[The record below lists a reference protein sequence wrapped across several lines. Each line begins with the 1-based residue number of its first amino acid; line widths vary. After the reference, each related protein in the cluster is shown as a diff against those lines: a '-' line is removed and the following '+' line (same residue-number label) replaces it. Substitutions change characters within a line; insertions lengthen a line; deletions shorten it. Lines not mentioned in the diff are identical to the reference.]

1 MVTLEL
7 TPEKQLSISKM
18 FDSYIKRCCKNELR
32 NIERYNKRIKER
44 EVSVEN
50 FTCIKVERTIKG
62 LALPDFIVN
71 GFEIAVDD
79 QLLLKALKML
89 EPGERELIL
98 LLFFMG
104 FKPKDI
110 SEDLDVVE
118 RTVYNRQKK
127 IIRKLKKFMEEQ
139 K

>member
-1 MVTLEL
+1 MEL
-7 TPEKQLSISKM
+7 TPEKQLSVSKM

-32 NIERYNKRIKER
+32 NIEKYNERIKKR
-44 EVSVEN
+44 EVSVEK
-50 FTCIKVERTIKG
+50 FTRIKVETTMTG
-62 LALPDFIVN
+62 LELPDFIIN

-79 QLLLKALKML
+79 QSLLKALEML

-104 FKPKDI
+104 FKPRDI